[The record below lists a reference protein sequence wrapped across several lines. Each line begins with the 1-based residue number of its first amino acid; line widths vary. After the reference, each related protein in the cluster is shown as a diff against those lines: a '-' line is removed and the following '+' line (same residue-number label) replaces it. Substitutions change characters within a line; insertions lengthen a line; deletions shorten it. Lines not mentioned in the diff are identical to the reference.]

1 MEFKVGDEV
10 VITPPQKES
19 VFYRMY
25 YGVPGVITTVCKSG
39 RALFI
44 RDTLYNKNS
53 YWPIDWVNN
62 PIEDDEEIEPASITN
77 ILLEE

>member
-10 VITPPQKES
+10 VITPPKGS
-19 VFYRMY
+19 VFYDMY
-25 YGVPGVITTVCKSG
+25 YGVPGVITSVCKSG
-39 RALFI
+39 KAFFI

-53 YWPIDWVNN
+53 YWPISWINN
-62 PIEDDEEIEPASITN
+62 PMEDDEEIELVDITN

>member
-10 VITPPQKES
+10 IITPQKES
-19 VFYRMY
+19 AFYDRY
-25 YGVPGVITTVCKSG
+25 YGVTGTITTVCKGG
-39 RALFI
+39 RALFV

-62 PIEDDEEIEPASITN
+62 LIEDDEEIEPVSITN